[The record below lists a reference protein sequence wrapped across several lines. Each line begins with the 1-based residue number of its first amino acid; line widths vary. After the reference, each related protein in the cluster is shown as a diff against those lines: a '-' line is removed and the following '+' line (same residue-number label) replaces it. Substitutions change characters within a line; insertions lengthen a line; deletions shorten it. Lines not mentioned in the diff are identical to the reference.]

1 MAVIPR
7 WSDMSNNILKGFESR
22 KFGLLGEKLSHSFSP
37 RIHSALADYPYGLYE
52 VSRDELGLFMKDN
65 DLAGFNVTIPY
76 KEKVMKYLDDISHRA
91 LSIGAVNTVVKR
103 EDGTLFGD
111 NTDYDGFL
119 FMLSQ
124 LGVDVD
130 GRKALVLG
138 SGGASKTCCAVLRE
152 QGAEV
157 VVISRSGE
165 DNYTNIAKHSDACLI
180 VNTTPVGM
188 YPDTEESPLSLD
200 EFTELQGVCDL
211 IYNPL
216 KTRLL
221 LQAQERGIPCVNG
234 LSMLVSQ
241 AKRAA
246 EIFTD
251 MEICDTVIDE
261 ITRSIADEKENIVL
275 IGMPGCGKSTVGKI
289 LSKMLGKTFV
299 DTDEEIQKITGST
312 PAEIITM
319 QGEAEF
325 RRIETEILS
334 KIMKESS
341 LVVATGGGVVT
352 QPCNKYI
359 IRQNARAVFIER
371 DIEKLAT
378 EGRPLSVNLCA
389 LYDAREA
396 LYRDFAD
403 VFADGNGDAES
414 VAKSIRE
421 YLSEG

>member
-1 MAVIPR
+1 
-7 WSDMSNNILKGFESR
+7 MSNSILKGFESR

-37 RIHSALADYPYGLYE
+37 QIHSLLADYPYRLFE
-52 VSRDELGLFMKDN
+52 VSQDELGIFMKDN

-76 KEKVMKYLDDISHRA
+76 KEKVMKYLDSISQRA

-119 FMLSQ
+119 YMLSQ
-124 LGVDVD
+124 LGVDIK

-165 DNYTNIAKHSDACLI
+165 DNYQNISKHNDAYLI

-188 YPDTEESPLSLD
+188 YPDTEKSPVSLD
-200 EFTELQGVCDL
+200 AFDELRGVCDL

-246 EIFTD
+246 EIFTN
-251 MEICDTVIDE
+251 MEIGDTVIED
-261 ITRSIADEKENIVL
+261 ITRRITDEKENIVL

-289 LSKMLGKTFV
+289 LSKMLSKTFV

-319 QGEAEF
+319 QGETEF
-325 RRIETEILS
+325 RKIETEILS

-352 QPCNKYI
+352 QPCNKNI
-359 IRQNARAVFIER
+359 LRQNGRVIFIER

-378 EGRPLSVNLCA
+378 DGRPLSVNLCA
-389 LYDAREA
+389 LYEVREA
-396 LYRDFAD
+396 LYRGFAD
-403 VFADGNGDAES
+403 VSIDGNYDAES
-414 VAKSIRE
+414 VAKSIKE
-421 YLSEG
+421 YLSEGYV